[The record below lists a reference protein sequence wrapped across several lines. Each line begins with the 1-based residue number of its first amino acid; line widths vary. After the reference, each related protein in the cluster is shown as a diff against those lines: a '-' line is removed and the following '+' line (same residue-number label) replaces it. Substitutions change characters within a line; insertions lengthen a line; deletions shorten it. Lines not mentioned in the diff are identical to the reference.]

1 MALSKEVIDAINSFN
16 GLSQRLGVG
25 QVISDA
31 IDNNT
36 HNNVQNITNVV
47 ETPKIAHHDKL
58 EGAVTVAA
66 LKSAYNSLIDDLIK
80 AGLMEE

>member
-36 HNNVQNITNVV
+36 HNNVV